1 MHCWSQCKLVQS
13 LWKAVESFLKKKK
26 LTKNELPYG
35 SASPLLR
42 IYPKKNTTPMFTVA
56 LFTIVKNMK
65 VLSSINEDDICMCVC
80 LHIYMLSI
88 YSAIKKNANLPF
100 ATT

>member
-1 MHCWSQCKLVQS
+1 MHCGPQCKLVQP

-26 LTKNELPYG
+26 QKTKNELPYG

-42 IYPKKNTTPMFTVA
+42 IYPKEKTLLSKDICTPMFRVA

-65 VLSSINEDDICMCVC
+65 VSC
-80 LHIYMLSI
+80 HQ
-88 YSAIKKNANLPF
+88 
-100 ATT
+100 